1 MSHDNARRVLR
12 EFGAKIGL
20 PQIDFNSDNF
30 CTLAFDDVV
39 VNLELPGAGEYLACY
54 LWIAAVEADRRPE
67 IAQAVADANYL
78 FSGTHGATL
87 GMSRSSGDLVLAAQV
102 ADATLN
108 LPRLEQTLE
117 NLVNL
122 AQAWR
127 TRLAEG
133 AHPGATP
140 HPTPPNFGAD
150 LGLRV

>member
-1 MSHDNARRVLR
+1 MSNSHAHAVLR

-20 PQIDFNSDNF
+20 PQIEFNSDNF
-30 CTLAFDDVV
+30 CTLAFDDII
-39 VNLELPGAGEYLACY
+39 VNLELSGTGDSLTFY
-54 LWIAAVEADRRPE
+54 LWIAAVEAEQRPE
-67 IAQAVADANYL
+67 VAQAVADANYL

-102 ADATLN
+102 ADATLT
-108 LPRLEQTLE
+108 LARLEQTLE

-133 AHPGATP
+133 TLTDTGS
-140 HPTPPNFGAD
+140 NSSSLSFGAD
-150 LGLRV
+150 FGLRV